1 MPKRRKAVLVDVD
14 GTLSDASHRLHF
26 LLSRPK
32 DWDGFFAAMDADPPV
47 EAVVRWVQNLAHDH
61 EIVIVT
67 GRPEKYKARTR
78 AWLERHGVPFSRIF
92 MRADGDRRPDNVAK
106 AEVLRRLRPADIAF
120 AIDDRGPV
128 CAMWKENGI
137 KCYRVAADT
146 PAEAA
151 AVNDAY
157 RSPEVQRPRSKSKP

>member
-1 MPKRRKAVLVDVD
+1 MVRRRKTVLVDVD

-26 LLSRPK
+26 LRRRPK
-32 DWDGFFAAMDADPPV
+32 DWNGFFSAMDADPPLEV
-47 EAVVRWVQNLAHDH
+47 VVRWVQNLAQDH

-78 AWLERHGVPFSRIF
+78 AWLERHHVPFSRIF
-92 MRADGDRRPDNVAK
+92 MRRDGDRRPDYVAK
-106 AEVLRRLRPADIAF
+106 AEVLRQVAPTDIAF

-146 PAEAA
+146 PAESA
-151 AVNDAY
+151 AVNEAY
-157 RSPEVQRPRSKSKP
+157 RSPRAQRPSKSKL

>member
-1 MPKRRKAVLVDVD
+1 MAIRRKAVLVDVD

-26 LLSRPK
+26 LRSRPK

-92 MRADGDRRPDNVAK
+92 MRADGDRRPDYVAK
-106 AEVLRRLRPADIAF
+106 AAVLRQIAPADIAF

-151 AVNDAY
+151 AVNEAY
-157 RSPEVQRPRSKSKP
+157 REPEAQRPGPKSKP